1 LTIANRLEMLL
12 NEIETFNITDLP
24 TQALDIDL
32 FTEFMKVFGVFY
44 LKKLQKFYFL
54 ESNKTSYR

>member
-12 NEIETFNITDLP
+12 IEIETFNITDLP
-24 TQALDIDL
+24 TTALDIDL
-32 FTEFMKVFGVFY
+32 FTELMKVFGIF
-44 LKKLQKFYFL
+44 KKLQKFYFL